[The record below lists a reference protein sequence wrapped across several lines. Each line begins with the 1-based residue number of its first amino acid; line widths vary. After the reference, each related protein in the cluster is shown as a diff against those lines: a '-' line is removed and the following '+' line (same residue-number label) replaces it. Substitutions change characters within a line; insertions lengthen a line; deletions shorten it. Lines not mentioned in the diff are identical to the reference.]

1 MLYRFKSKNAGDVI
15 MLEPNARQVLEI
27 IGKEA
32 GPRGIVLP
40 EHMLA
45 ALQAL
50 RTAIAQDEAQER
62 QRVLK
67 QDAERRA
74 QGEGA
79 VSSHQPPGVTLR
91 HRALPFMQLLESC
104 QRDGDSIV
112 WGV

>member
-1 MLYRFKSKNAGDVI
+1 VLYRFKSKNTGDVI
-15 MLEPNARQVLEI
+15 MLEPNGRQVLEI

-32 GPRGIVLP
+32 GPQGIVLP
-40 EHMLA
+40 EQMPL

-50 RTAIAQDEAQER
+50 RTAIAQEDVQAR
-62 QRVLK
+62 QRLLE

-79 VSSHQPPGVTLR
+79 VSSHEPPGVTLR
-91 HRALPFMQLLESC
+91 HRALPFMQMLEC
-104 QRDGDSIV
+104 CHRDGDSIV